1 MPPSSFWCI
10 SSSTAQHGILLV
22 DFEVQVPVVFAPG
35 IEAFSTLRTFASAAH
50 VFVDTQYML
59 ASSAKHHFVLF
70 SIPWPDSRLVIF
82 ACVVAA
88 DASVELLAAKM
99 LNGDNVQGRVPMAA
113 LSQWGDGDPV
123 NSWR

>member
-22 DFEVQVPVVFAPG
+22 DFEVQIPVIFAPR
-35 IEAFSTLRTFASAAH
+35 IETFSTLRTFASAAH
-50 VFVDTQYML
+50 VFVDTQNML

-88 DASVELLAAKM
+88 DASVEFLAAKM
-99 LNGDNVQGRVPMAA
+99 LNGDDVQGRVPMTA
-113 LSQWGDGDPV
+113 LSQWSDGDPV